1 MVLTKQTFRASL
13 PELYSARTR
22 MRKLRPEDGGR
33 LRQLLSDPL
42 VVQYVNRNN
51 KPPEERALRL
61 VQQIHTS
68 AAALEALHYVI
79 TLREH
84 ETVIGLIS
92 YQHWNERNGQVQ
104 IGYILERD
112 YWGQGLASEIVKE
125 WLALGFSNLGFKRV
139 EGRCHEQNG
148 ASARVLLKNGM
159 KLDRKLGY
167 HGIGNEGTIVEV
179 YGINAEEFI
188 TSNEGTHQ
196 ARY

>member
-1 MVLTKQTFRASL
+1 MVLTKQGIRASL
-13 PELYSARTR
+13 PELYSVRTR

-51 KPPEERALRL
+51 KPPEERALRI
-61 VQQIHTS
+61 VQQIYTS

-92 YQHWNERNGQVQ
+92 YQHWNEQSSQAQ
-104 IGYILERD
+104 IGYILERE
-112 YWGQGLASEIVKE
+112 YWGQGLASEVVKE
-125 WLALGFSNLGFKRV
+125 WLSLGFNNLDFSRV

-159 KLDRKLGY
+159 KLDRKLEY
-167 HGIGNEGTIVEV
+167 HGVGNEGMVVEV
-179 YGINAEEFI
+179 YGIDAEEFV
-188 TSNEGTHQ
+188 TLNEGAHQ
-196 ARY
+196 AQH

>member
-1 MVLTKQTFRASL
+1 MVLTKQGIRASL
-13 PELYSARTR
+13 PELYSVRTR
-22 MRKLRPEDGGR
+22 LRKLCPEDGSR

-79 TLREH
+79 TLREQ

-92 YQHWNERNGQVQ
+92 YQHWNERNSQVQ

-112 YWGQGLASEIVKE
+112 YWGKGLASEVVKE
-125 WLALGFSNLGFKRV
+125 WLSMGFNTLGFRRV
-139 EGRCHEQNG
+139 EGRCHEENG

-167 HGIGNEGTIVEV
+167 HGAGNEGMVVEV
-179 YGINAEEFI
+179 YGINAEEFV
-188 TSNEGTHQ
+188 TLDKGTHQ
-196 ARY
+196 ARF